1 MLIRETFATK
11 IEERIDAVVKVV
23 DRTPALILN
32 ELTNLVV
39 TPQWEKHLH
48 RMLDEYTDAFE
59 REDERKIGMW
69 ISGFFGSGK
78 SLLMKMLGI
87 LLRGGE
93 VAGQD
98 VHQLFL
104 QRLPA
109 NSRERS
115 DIERFL

>member
-11 IEERIDAVVKVV
+11 IEDRIDAVVKVV

-69 ISGFFGSGK
+69 ISGFFAPVN
-78 SLLMKMLGI
+78 
-87 LLRGGE
+87 RC
-93 VAGQD
+93 
-98 VHQLFL
+98 
-104 QRLPA
+104 
-109 NSRERS
+109 
-115 DIERFL
+115 